1 MSRLR
6 SFLFLTLL
14 LAVSASAAPSPS
26 PRQGLDSLLVIFN
39 NVPQYARPQVWWHWM
54 DGNVSKEGIDK
65 DLDWMRRSGIG
76 GFHQFDAG
84 GINMPRATKIRLP
97 YLSDGWK
104 DAFRHAISQADSYG
118 MDVTI
123 ASAPGWSSTGGTWV
137 RPEDAVKKLEW
148 RSVDVDGGEVDVH
161 LPDLYRVTG
170 PYQDFFQGNDRI
182 EVEPYGEDLYQ
193 LAIRRSRADKSM
205 EEMGAEVTVTDSIIT
220 VRFNR
225 ARRVKALTL
234 KSSAMGGRPRTGEPE
249 CKNVLECSRDG
260 KTWREV
266 HKILPARIPYMTE
279 DIDPV
284 KAKFFRVRGE
294 RLESLELYTIRKVN
308 HSEELGGFSL
318 NFDFGKFHT
327 PKTRMRTEVIDLT
340 GKMSPDGHLVCSLPK
355 GRWRIYRF
363 GWSITGKVN
372 HPASPEATGLE
383 VDKLDKDAW
392 MRYFRHYLDL
402 YREAAGGMLGEK
414 GIRYLLTDSY
424 EAGSFTWTPTLPEE
438 FRSRRGYDLLPW
450 LPVLA
455 GEVVGSSTE
464 SEGFLWDWRKTL
476 GELFC
481 ENYFRIKD
489 LLKEY
494 DLAGNYCETHEG
506 ARAYTGDGMDPKLAA
521 SFPMAAIWMENTPTG
536 SAVPSAI
543 ADIKESS
550 SAAHISGAGV
560 VAAESFSV
568 NGDEGRAYTYCPEN
582 MKYIADR
589 AMSAGLNRFV
599 IHESASQPNDS
610 YLPGLQLFRYGQWL
624 HRNETWGDYTWVLID
639 YLGRSSAML
648 SQGRPV
654 SDILLYYGE
663 DSNVTALY
671 GGDSFDL
678 LPQVPAGYDYD
689 FANPTVLLSL
699 LSVKTSD
706 SRPVLSTESG
716 MRYKVLWLDKNCETM
731 SLEVLKKIKEYA
743 DAGVR
748 ICGSVPERQA
758 GLRTDDKAFKAIVN
772 DIWKSGRKNVFKTLE
787 EALADVDPDC
797 LFSVDGVQ
805 SGPGDFS
812 FVHRAMDDGTQVY
825 WVRSFGSAPFDT
837 PQGPEMVT
845 ISFREYGPYAA
856 LFNPENGKVI
866 PIEMTEEGG
875 RATVRIP
882 MLSIDAYFIV
892 FSSTPFPAESNSG
905 IATCHSERSE
915 ESHPIP
921 GPWQVSF
928 NQKGGGKATEVMTG
942 LVSWTE
948 SDDPIVKY
956 YSGTAVYKA
965 SFSLGS
971 DALASA
977 GSVILDLGKVKNI
990 AEVTINGKP
999 AGVLWKAP
1007 FRTEDVKTLLH
1018 PGSNLLEI
1026 KVTNLWRNRMIGD
1039 VQPGETHPV
1048 TAIRRF
1054 YKAGDTLLPSG
1065 LLGPVTLVCR

>member
-1 MSRLR
+1 
-6 SFLFLTLL
+6 
-14 LAVSASAAPSPS
+14 
-26 PRQGLDSLLVIFN
+26 
-39 NVPQYARPQVWWHWM
+39 M

-84 GINMPRATKIRLP
+84 GINMPRAAKIRLP

-104 DAFRHAISQADSYG
+104 EAFRHAISQADSYG

-148 RSVDVDGGEVDVH
+148 RSVDVDGGEVDIH

-220 VRFNR
+220 VKFNK
-225 ARRVKALTL
+225 ARRVKAFTL

-327 PKTRMRTEVIDLT
+327 PKTRRRAEVIDLT

-450 LPVLA
+450 LPVLT

-494 DLAGNYCETHEG
+494 NLAGNYCETHEG

-543 ADIKESS
+543 ADIKESA

-624 HRNETWGDYTWVLID
+624 HRNETWGDYAWVLMD

-689 FANPTVLLSL
+689 FANPTVLLSS
-699 LSVKTSD
+699 LSVETGD

-731 SLEVLKKIKEYA
+731 SLEILKKIKEYA
-743 DAGVR
+743 DAGVN

-758 GLRTDDKAFKAIVN
+758 GLRTDEKAFKAIVN

-805 SGPGDFS
+805 SDSGDFS
-812 FVHRAMDDGTQVY
+812 FVHRAIDDGTQVY

-882 MLSIDAYFIV
+882 MLSTDAYFIV
-892 FSSTPFPAESNSG
+892 FSSTPIPADSNSDNP
-905 IATCHSERSE
+905 ICHSERSE

-928 NQKGGGKATEVMTG
+928 NQKGGGKATEVMTR

-1007 FRTEDVKTLLH
+1007 FRTEDVKALLH